1 MLLTKTLMV
10 DRFKVLP
17 LYVTAYVAVP
27 NLLVASLLI
36 VASNFAFL
44 LPEPLHVVVLSLLT
58 MHLYPLG
65 KLFIV
70 TPLGALNTTS

>member
-1 MLLTKTLMV
+1 MLLTKTLIV

-17 LYVTAYVAVP
+17 LYVTAYVADP

-36 VASNFAFL
+36 VASNFASL

-58 MHLYPLG
+58 MH
-65 KLFIV
+65 
-70 TPLGALNTTS
+70 S